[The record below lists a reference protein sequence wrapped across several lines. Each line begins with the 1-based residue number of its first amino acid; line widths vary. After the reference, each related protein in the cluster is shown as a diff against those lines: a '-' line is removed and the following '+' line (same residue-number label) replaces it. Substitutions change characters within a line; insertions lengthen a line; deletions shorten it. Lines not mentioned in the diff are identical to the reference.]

1 MPPAIIKKFPLAL
14 YKVTVQQHL
23 FTTYVFPA
31 TGIKDAE
38 KYAERI
44 TNEPTDTDDSVSLM
58 HSQWTSDGETVR
70 VIQQEDVTQ

>member
-14 YKVTVQQHL
+14 YKVTVRQHL

-44 TNEPTDTDDSVSLM
+44 TNEPNDTDDAVSLM
-58 HSQWTSDGETVR
+58 QSQWTSDGETVR
-70 VIQQEDVTQ
+70 VIQQEDITK